1 MHLWMKNGKTE
12 DSDSI
17 LGSHIYFV
25 LHAFMGKGIK
35 EVKV

>member
-1 MHLWMKNGKTE
+1 MGRLKTL
-12 DSDSI
+12 DSI

-25 LHAFMGKGIK
+25 LHAFMGKGIE